1 MAVAL
6 VDQVFLGVNTLL
18 LIIEPTIDGSE
29 LLTKFLNI
37 GIAFAD
43 LFVAGFDFTV
53 AFADVI
59 IFFFE
64 AAVTDVDLIF
74 TL

>member
-6 VDQVFLGVNTLL
+6 VDQVFLGVNALL
-18 LIIEPTIDGSE
+18 LIIEPTIDSSE
-29 LLTKFLNI
+29 LLAKFLNI
-37 GIAFAD
+37 SIALAD
-43 LFVAGFDFTV
+43 LFVAGFYFTV

-59 IFFFE
+59 IFLFE
-64 AAVTDVDLIF
+64 ATITDVDLIF